1 MAPNAAVN
9 GTMGMTSDYRR
20 HLLLAI
26 AALLASCQPAR
37 LQVPPP
43 RLAVPSAAV
52 AGAPTEAVAAESD
65 STRKSGLDRLDA
77 PPRTSTRLAT
87 QDWSGRFPANDRLTV
102 AVQAMP
108 LRDFVQ
114 YAFGELLK
122 ASYVL
127 VPGIAG
133 MDEPVTLNVQQPVS
147 SRALYKL
154 IDELLGSRK
163 VTINFRDG
171 VYYLAPAGDKGG
183 GVRIGYG
190 RRPQDVPDVTGRIL
204 QVVPLRYGMN
214 ISIERTVKDLANVQ
228 VQPDPLQGALFVSGE
243 RDAVLRVLDVVAL
256 LDQPGNRARQ
266 LGLLNLTYIGS
277 KDLSDQLATLL
288 ENEGIPT
295 GIGRADGKNVA
306 LVPLDQLG
314 AVAVFASSAE
324 LLDRVEF
331 WARQI
336 DRPSQGPEQ
345 RYFIYYPKNARATD
359 LGESL
364 APLVGGEMPSRTG
377 SQARDTRSALSSPTT
392 GMRDTESS
400 SAGVSGETAM
410 RRDRSPSTPGAGP
423 VAVKGDGLTLSVDP
437 RSNTLIFYTT
447 GMRYQSLL
455 PMIRRL
461 DVPPKQILLEA
472 TIAEVSL
479 TGEFAYG
486 VEFAVTEGRWSG
498 GTQGNLGLPGGG
510 LTLNWIDSVG
520 DSVRAKL
527 SSKDTRVNVL
537 SNPTLVVR
545 DGVEAQIVV
554 GNDVPTIGATA
565 SDPIQSNRTITTVLY
580 RRTGLEL
587 TVRPTINAQGM
598 VVMEI
603 TQSISNTVDGG
614 SDVEGAP
621 VIFQRA
627 VTTEVVA
634 RTGQTVLLA
643 GLISSRNN
651 DTRNGVPG
659 LSKIPVLGALF
670 ESRTRSREKTELVVL
685 ITPRIIENPEEWDNI
700 RAGLQDAMQLLQIP
714 APPVASGSGSGAGP
728 GPAGALQEEPK
739 HDDDAGG
746 TQ

>member
-1 MAPNAAVN
+1 
-9 GTMGMTSDYRR
+9 MTSDYRR

-43 RLAVPSAAV
+43 RLAVPPAAV
-52 AGAPTEAVAAESD
+52 AGAPAEAATNDREGAQ
-65 STRKSGLDRLDA
+65 KSGLTRLDA
-77 PPRTSTRLAT
+77 PARAATRLAT
-87 QDWSGRFPANDRLTV
+87 QDWSERFPANDRLTV

-133 MDEPVTLNVQQPVS
+133 MDEPVTLNEQQPVS

-183 GVRIGYG
+183 GVRIGFG

-214 ISIERTVKDLANVQ
+214 ISIERTVKELASVQ
-228 VQPDPLQGALFVSGE
+228 VQPDPVQGSLFVSGE
-243 RDAVLRVLDVVAL
+243 RDAILRVLDVVAL

-266 LGLLNLTYIGS
+266 LALLNLTYIGS

-364 APLVGGEMPSRTG
+364 APLVGGETPSSRPG
-377 SQARDTRSALSSPTT
+377 NQARDTRSALTSPTT

-400 SAGVSGETAM
+400 SAGVSGENAL
-410 RRDRSPSTPGAGP
+410 RRDRSPSTPASGP
-423 VAVKGDGLTLSVDP
+423 MSVKGEGLTLSVDP

-447 GMRYQSLL
+447 GARYQSLL

-472 TIAEVSL
+472 TIAEVTL
-479 TGEFAYG
+479 TGEFALG

-510 LTLNWIDSVG
+510 LAVNWANGLG
-520 DSVRAKL
+520 DSIKAKL
-527 SSKDTRVNVL
+527 ASRDERINVL

-554 GNDVPTIGATA
+554 GNDVPTVGATA

-587 TVRPTINAQGM
+587 NVRPTINSQGM

>member
-1 MAPNAAVN
+1 
-9 GTMGMTSDYRR
+9 MTSDYRR
-20 HLLLAI
+20 PLLATI
-26 AALLASCQPAR
+26 VVLLASCQPVR
-37 LQVPPP
+37 MQVPPP
-43 RLAVPSAAV
+43 RLAVPPAAV
-52 AGAPTEAVAAESD
+52 AGAQTEAVASD
-65 STRKSGLDRLDA
+65 RQDAQKSGLTRLDA
-77 PPRTSTRLAT
+77 PPRAATRLST
-87 QDWSGRFPANDRLTV
+87 QDWSERFPANDRLTV

-108 LRDFVQ
+108 LKDFVQ

-183 GVRIGYG
+183 GVRIGFG

-204 QVVPLRYGMN
+204 QIVPLRYGMN
-214 ISIERTVKDLANVQ
+214 ISIERTVKELVNVQ
-228 VQPDPLQGALFVSGE
+228 VQPDPLQGSLFVSGE
-243 RDAVLRVLDVVAL
+243 RDAILRVLDVVAL

-266 LGLLNLTYIGS
+266 LGLLNLSYIGS
-277 KDLSDQLATLL
+277 KDLADQLATLL

-364 APLVGGEMPSRTG
+364 APLVGGETPART

-400 SAGVSGETAM
+400 SAGVSGENAL
-410 RRDRSPSTPGAGP
+410 RRERAPATPAAGP
-423 VAVKGDGLTLSVDP
+423 LSVKGEGLTLSVDP

-447 GMRYQSLL
+447 GARYQSLL

-472 TIAEVSL
+472 TIAEVTM
-479 TGEFAYG
+479 TGEFAHG

-510 LTLNWIDSVG
+510 LSVNWANGLG
-520 DSVRAKL
+520 DSVKAKL
-527 SSKDTRVNVL
+527 ASKDERINVL
-537 SNPTLVVR
+537 SNPILVVR

-554 GNDVPTIGATA
+554 GNDVPTVGATA
-565 SDPIQSNRTITTVLY
+565 SDPIQSSRTITTVLY

-587 TVRPTINAQGM
+587 NVRPTINSQGM

-603 TQSISNTVDGG
+603 TQSISNTVSGG
-614 SDVEGAP
+614 SDVAGAP

-643 GLISSRNN
+643 GLMSDRFQ
-651 DTRNGVPG
+651 DTRNGIPG

-685 ITPRIIENPEEWDNI
+685 ITPRIIENPDEWDNI
-700 RAGLQDAMQLLQIP
+700 RAGLQGGLALLQLP
-714 APPVASGSGSGAGP
+714 DAPVATATGGAAGNGSA
-728 GPAGALQEEPK
+728 AERREEPG
-739 HDDDAGG
+739 DEGG
-746 TQ
+746 ANGVQ

>member
-1 MAPNAAVN
+1 
-9 GTMGMTSDYRR
+9 MTSDYRR

-43 RLAVPSAAV
+43 RLAVPPAVV
-52 AGAPTEAVAAESD
+52 AGAPAESVAGD
-65 STRKSGLDRLDA
+65 REGTQKSGLTRLDA
-77 PPRTSTRLAT
+77 PARAATRLAT
-87 QDWSGRFPANDRLTV
+87 QDWSERFPANDRLTV

-183 GVRIGYG
+183 GNVRIGYG

-214 ISIERTVKDLANVQ
+214 ISIERTVKEFASVQ
-228 VQPDPLQGALFVSGE
+228 VQPDPAQGSLFVSGE
-243 RDAVLRVLDVVAL
+243 RDAILRVLDVVAL

-277 KDLSDQLATLL
+277 KDLSDQLVTLL

-295 GIGRADGKNVA
+295 GVGRADGKNVA

-364 APLVGGEMPSRTG
+364 APLVGGEPPSSRTG
-377 SQARDTRSALSSPTT
+377 NQARDTRSALNSPTT

-400 SAGVSGETAM
+400 SAGVSGDNAL
-410 RRDRSPSTPGAGP
+410 RRDRSPSTPAAGP
-423 VAVKGDGLTLSVDP
+423 LSVKGEGLTLSVDP

-447 GMRYQSLL
+447 GARYQSLL

-472 TIAEVSL
+472 TIAEVTL
-479 TGEFAYG
+479 TGEFALG

-510 LTLNWIDSVG
+510 LALNWANGLG
-520 DSVRAKL
+520 DSVKAKL
-527 SSKDTRVNVL
+527 ASKDERINVL

-554 GNDVPTIGATA
+554 GNDVPTVGATA

-587 TVRPTINAQGM
+587 NVRPTINSQGM

-603 TQSISNTVDGG
+603 TQSISNTVSGG
-614 SDVEGAP
+614 SDVAGAP

-643 GLISSRNN
+643 GLMSDRFQ

-659 LSKIPVLGALF
+659 LSKIPALGSLF
-670 ESRTRSREKTELVVL
+670 ESRKRSREKTELVVL
-685 ITPRIIENPEEWDNI
+685 ITPRIIENPDEWDNI
-700 RAGLQDAMQLLQIP
+700 RAGLQSATTLLQLP
-714 APPVASGSGSGAGP
+714 AAPVATATGGAAGTGSTADG
-728 GPAGALQEEPK
+728 QEAPRE
-739 HDDDAGG
+739 DGG
-746 TQ
+746 KEGVH

>member
-400 SAGVSGETAM
+400 SAGVSGDTAM

>member
-1 MAPNAAVN
+1 
-9 GTMGMTSDYRR
+9 
-20 HLLLAI
+20 
-26 AALLASCQPAR
+26 
-37 LQVPPP
+37 
-43 RLAVPSAAV
+43 
-52 AGAPTEAVAAESD
+52 
-65 STRKSGLDRLDA
+65 
-77 PPRTSTRLAT
+77 
-87 QDWSGRFPANDRLTV
+87 
-102 AVQAMP
+102 
-108 LRDFVQ
+108 
-114 YAFGELLK
+114 
-122 ASYVL
+122 
-127 VPGIAG
+127 
-133 MDEPVTLNVQQPVS
+133 
-147 SRALYKL
+147 
-154 IDELLGSRK
+154 
-163 VTINFRDG
+163 
-171 VYYLAPAGDKGG
+171 
-183 GVRIGYG
+183 
-190 RRPQDVPDVTGRIL
+190 
-204 QVVPLRYGMN
+204 
-214 ISIERTVKDLANVQ
+214 
-228 VQPDPLQGALFVSGE
+228 
-243 RDAVLRVLDVVAL
+243 
-256 LDQPGNRARQ
+256 
-266 LGLLNLTYIGS
+266 
-277 KDLSDQLATLL
+277 
-288 ENEGIPT
+288 
-295 GIGRADGKNVA
+295 
-306 LVPLDQLG
+306 
-314 AVAVFASSAE
+314 
-324 LLDRVEF
+324 
-331 WARQI
+331 
-336 DRPSQGPEQ
+336 
-345 RYFIYYPKNARATD
+345 
-359 LGESL
+359 
-364 APLVGGEMPSRTG
+364 
-377 SQARDTRSALSSPTT
+377 
-392 GMRDTESS
+392 
-400 SAGVSGETAM
+400 
-410 RRDRSPSTPGAGP
+410 
-423 VAVKGDGLTLSVDP
+423 VKGDGLTLSVDP